1 MIALRDNS
9 PAVVSPG
16 IYPMLY
22 AFFDD
27 RGVLRQDPFR
37 RQVDAA
43 LAPRLPELRF
53 WGWVRRSRS

>member
-22 AFFDD
+22 ALLIFIQFD
-27 RGVLRQDPFR
+27 VSLM
-37 RQVDAA
+37 
-43 LAPRLPELRF
+43 LIAPCLL
-53 WGWVRRSRS
+53 